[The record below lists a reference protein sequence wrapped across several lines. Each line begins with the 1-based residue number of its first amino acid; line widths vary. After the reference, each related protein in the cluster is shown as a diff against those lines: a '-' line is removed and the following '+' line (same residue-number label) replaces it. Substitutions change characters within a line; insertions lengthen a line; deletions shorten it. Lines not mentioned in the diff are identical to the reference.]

1 MYTRQKDVKH
11 DIKTS
16 KHGGKSK
23 NAKSHSNVRWQHNII
38 MYIHR
43 LLNTKLMVTI
53 SQKSIID
60 MNKERESK
68 PHITIKI
75 VINSQVKR
83 AKEERNL
90 KKLQNNL
97 ETINTI
103 TTSIY

>member
-1 MYTRQKDVKH
+1 
-11 DIKTS
+11 
-16 KHGGKSK
+16 
-23 NAKSHSNVRWQHNII
+23 
-38 MYIHR
+38 
-43 LLNTKLMVTI
+43 MVTI

-68 PHITIKI
+68 PNITIKI

-83 AKEERNL
+83 AKEERNF

-103 TTSIY
+103 TTSIYLSIITFNVNRQNGSSKRCR

>member
-1 MYTRQKDVKH
+1 
-11 DIKTS
+11 
-16 KHGGKSK
+16 
-23 NAKSHSNVRWQHNII
+23 
-38 MYIHR
+38 
-43 LLNTKLMVTI
+43 
-53 SQKSIID
+53 

-83 AKEERNL
+83 AKEERNF

-103 TTSIY
+103 TTSIYLSIITFNVNKQNGSSKRCR

>member
-1 MYTRQKDVKH
+1 
-11 DIKTS
+11 
-16 KHGGKSK
+16 
-23 NAKSHSNVRWQHNII
+23 

-103 TTSIY
+103 TTSIYLSIITFNVNRQNGSSKRCR

>member
-1 MYTRQKDVKH
+1 
-11 DIKTS
+11 
-16 KHGGKSK
+16 
-23 NAKSHSNVRWQHNII
+23 
-38 MYIHR
+38 
-43 LLNTKLMVTI
+43 
-53 SQKSIID
+53 

-68 PHITIKI
+68 PNITIKI

-103 TTSIY
+103 TTSIYLSIITFNVNRQNGSSKRCR

>member
-1 MYTRQKDVKH
+1 
-11 DIKTS
+11 
-16 KHGGKSK
+16 
-23 NAKSHSNVRWQHNII
+23 
-38 MYIHR
+38 
-43 LLNTKLMVTI
+43 
-53 SQKSIID
+53 

-103 TTSIY
+103 TTSIYLSIITFNVNRQNGSSKRCR